1 MNSAI
6 ETYNSLENKY
16 LTISKEYLE
25 ITEDNMDE
33 ALQNHTALYAFFGA
47 VLAYAKKVYNSAEI
61 TFEYAEAEVK
71 ESRREFLLSQDKK
84 VTEAALSAH
93 VLTLDSIKDLKSQVL
108 ESQHKYNLAKNI
120 VTSLDHQKDML
131 VQMSANK
138 RAEKKLVSD
147 LG

>member
-1 MNSAI
+1 MNSVI

-16 LTISKEYLE
+16 LQIAEEYLE
-25 ITEDNMDE
+25 ISEENMDE

-47 VLAYAKKVYNSAEI
+47 VLAYAKKTSNLAEI
-61 TFEYAEAEVK
+61 SFEYSEAEVK
-71 ESRREFLLSQDKK
+71 EERREYLSDLGKK
-84 VTEAALSAH
+84 VTEGALSAYA
-93 VLTLDSIKDLKSQVL
+93 LTVPSLRDLKSKVL

-120 VTSLDHQKDML
+120 LTSLDHQKDML

-138 RAEKKLVSD
+138 RAEIKMVSD